1 MKISG
6 ANWAVIGGLLVLS
19 ASLTAH
25 AQIVKCIGKDG
36 RVEFASSC
44 PSGTKQMETG
54 VSNRPAPAP
63 APAPAAAKEGA
74 KDGKEAKENPAAP
87 KSLADR
93 DAESRKRQ
101 AAQKEAD
108 SKAAQKTAEDA
119 ERQRVCQAAQSNLRA
134 LKDRVRMY
142 RSDPKSGE
150 RVVYEDADYQREI
163 PVSERLVAENC
174 KA

>member
-6 ANWAVIGGLLVLS
+6 ANLAVVGGLLALS
-19 ASLTAH
+19 TSLTAQ
-25 AQIVKCIGKDG
+25 AQIVKCTGKDG
-36 RVEFASSC
+36 RIEFASSC
-44 PSGTKQMETG
+44 PSGTKQMDTG

-63 APAPAAAKEGA
+63 APAATKEGA

-87 KSLADR
+87 KSLTDR
-93 DAESRKRQ
+93 DAEFRKRQ

-134 LKDRVRMY
+134 LKDRQRMH
-142 RSDPKSGE
+142 RSDPKTGE
-150 RVVYEDADYQREI
+150 RVAFEESDYQREI
-163 PVSERLVAENC
+163 PVTERLVAENC
-174 KA
+174 KP